1 MGLHQPR
8 CRPLER
14 QALEIRILE
23 RGREALEHLLHEGT
37 PRDRV
42 VAVDVRPQMRG
53 RLIDDRVR
61 RVRLTQARHP
71 HGQRRRLAEPRES
84 LRMHGD

>member
-1 MGLHQPR
+1 
-8 CRPLER
+8 
-14 QALEIRILE
+14 
-23 RGREALEHLLHEGT
+23 
-37 PRDRV
+37 
-42 VAVDVRPQMRG
+42 MRG

-84 LRMHGD
+84 LRMQGD